1 MAYPMTAPQS
11 GAGGLDANARGIIV
25 LVVAVVVGFLLLLN
39 AGASGNGGGTVAA
52 EDTSTTIDVSGLGD
66 DPEEEPSDPTTP
78 DDTAVET
85 TPEDTT
91 AGNRPPAEVSV
102 LVLNIPGGV
111 VGAAGAGTETLSGA
125 GYQMAEPANA
135 NSADV
140 EATTIYFAE
149 GFEQDAVSVAS
160 VLGRAADAVAPMPEE
175 PLGPGA
181 EEADVVVVLGPDAAP
196 VGE

>member
-1 MAYPMTAPQS
+1 MAQPMTAPQS

-25 LVVAVVVGFLLLLN
+25 LVAAVVIGFLLLLN
-39 AGASGNGGGTVAA
+39 AGASGSDGGTVAA
-52 EDTSTTIDVSGLGD
+52 DDTSTTIDVSGLGD
-66 DPEEEPSDPTTP
+66 DVDEPTDPTTP

-85 TPEDTT
+85 IPEETT
-91 AGNRPPAEVSV
+91 AGNRPPGEVSV

-111 VGAAGAGTETLSGA
+111 AGAAGAGTETLSGA
-125 GYQMAEPANA
+125 GYQMGEPANA
-135 NSADV
+135 NSA
-140 EATTIYFAE
+140 ELESTTIYFSE

-181 EEADVVVVLGPDAAP
+181 EDADVVVVLGPDAAP